1 MRRIFSSEVRGEAF
15 TAGEMLRQAHTA
27 RFFENII
34 ADCRMRKGKST
45 STNWVNQGESERGVR
60 GQIRYSGMAVKTNS
74 MLKPIL
80 EKLEAR
86 GRAVVL
92 SDRCDEEFG
101 LSRALGATRQTSRI
115 QELR

>member
-1 MRRIFSSEVRGEAF
+1 LRRIFSSEVRGEAF

-60 GQIRYSGMAVKTNS
+60 GQIRYSGIAVKTNS
-74 MLKPIL
+74 ILKPIL
-80 EKLEAR
+80 EELEPRR
-86 GRAVVL
+86 GAVL
-92 SDRCDEEFG
+92 NDRCDEEFG
-101 LSRALGATRQTSRI
+101 LSCAPGATRRTAKI
-115 QELR
+115 QKRF